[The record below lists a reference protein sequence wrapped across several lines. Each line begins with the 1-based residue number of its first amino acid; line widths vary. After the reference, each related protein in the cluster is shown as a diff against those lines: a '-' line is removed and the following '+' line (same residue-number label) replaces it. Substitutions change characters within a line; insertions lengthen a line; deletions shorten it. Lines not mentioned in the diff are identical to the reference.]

1 MHDLLISPIN
11 LDARAR
17 AVLRIGVEAAA
28 ATSARAHVLP
38 LLGDP
43 CSNGWLRQTDIRGTN
58 TRRFTIVKNSSPK
71 SFLQLRDP
79 LVKKCK

>member
-28 ATSARAHVLP
+28 ATSARARMSYPSWGIPVRMA
-38 LLGDP
+38 GCD
-43 CSNGWLRQTDIRGTN
+43 RQISEVR
-58 TRRFTIVKNSSPK
+58 IHAAS
-71 SFLQLRDP
+71 Q
-79 LVKKCK
+79 

>member
-28 ATSARAHVLP
+28 AATSARMSYPSWGIPVQMA
-38 LLGDP
+38 GCD
-43 CSNGWLRQTDIRGTN
+43 RQISEVRIHGA
-58 TRRFTIVKNSSPK
+58 S
-71 SFLQLRDP
+71 Q
-79 LVKKCK
+79 

>member
-28 ATSARAHVLP
+28 ATSARMSYPSWGIPVRMA
-38 LLGDP
+38 GCD
-43 CSNGWLRQTDIRGTN
+43 RQISEVRIHAASQN
-58 TRRFTIVKNSSPK
+58 
-71 SFLQLRDP
+71 
-79 LVKKCK
+79 

>member
-28 ATSARAHVLP
+28 ATSARACLTP
-38 LLGDP
+38 LGGSLFE
-43 CSNGWLRQTDIRGTN
+43 WLVATDRYQRYEYTPLH
-58 TRRFTIVKNSSPK
+58 NSK
-71 SFLQLRDP
+71 EQF
-79 LVKKCK
+79 C

>member
-28 ATSARAHVLP
+28 AAATSARMSYPSWGIPVRMAGCDRQISEVRIHVAL
-38 LLGDP
+38 
-43 CSNGWLRQTDIRGTN
+43 
-58 TRRFTIVKNSSPK
+58 K
-71 SFLQLRDP
+71 
-79 LVKKCK
+79 